1 MSNKEVVLEAR
12 NVKKT
17 FPGVVALNHVN
28 LQFRAGEVH
37 ALIGENGAGKSTL
50 MNILSGVFPPDSGSD
65 ILYHGEKVVW
75 NGTKDASNHGISM
88 IHQENSLV
96 QNLTVYE
103 NIFLGHFEKKGLFV
117 DKEKMISL
125 AEELLGRLNIS
136 HINAKAMIKDLSSSE
151 KQLIEIAKAI
161 SVKPSIIIMDEPTAA
176 LTVSETKI
184 LMDIIRQLKADGVA
198 VVYISHHLEELFEI
212 SDLISVLRDG
222 EHIGTYHTET
232 MKQLIAL
239 MVGRELKQGVGDKTQ
254 EEIVRRGATSKT
266 PIVLEVERMSCRN
279 KVKDVSFQLHK
290 GEILG
295 FGGLVGAGRSE
306 LMELVY
312 GYVKPTSGKV
322 KVNGKE
328 VKINSPKD
336 AISYGIGM
344 LTEDRKITGILGV
357 HSVEDNINVAV
368 WKRLKKGLLLNKRK
382 EAENAD
388 KYISDIGVKTPNRNT
403 KISNLSGGNQQKA
416 LLGRMLSIR
425 PEILILDEPTHG
437 IDVGAKDEIYDIIRK
452 LAAEGV
458 SIILISSELP
468 ELINLSHRIIVMHEG
483 SVKGALEFPEF
494 SQVTILNYASNVND

>member
-232 MKQLIAL
+232 MTMQQLIAL

-344 LTEDRKITGILGV
+344 LTEDRKITGI
-357 HSVEDNINVAV
+357 
-368 WKRLKKGLLLNKRK
+368 
-382 EAENAD
+382 
-388 KYISDIGVKTPNRNT
+388 
-403 KISNLSGGNQQKA
+403 GGTQC
-416 LLGRMLSIR
+416 RR
-425 PEILILDEPTHG
+425 
-437 IDVGAKDEIYDIIRK
+437 
-452 LAAEGV
+452 
-458 SIILISSELP
+458 
-468 ELINLSHRIIVMHEG
+468 
-483 SVKGALEFPEF
+483 
-494 SQVTILNYASNVND
+494 